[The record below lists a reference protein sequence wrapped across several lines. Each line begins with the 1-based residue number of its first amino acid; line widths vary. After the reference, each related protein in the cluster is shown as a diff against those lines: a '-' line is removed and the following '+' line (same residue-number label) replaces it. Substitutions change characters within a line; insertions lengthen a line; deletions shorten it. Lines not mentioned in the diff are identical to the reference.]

1 MKINNVYPPLISP
14 AELREL
20 ISDEDIVIVDASNST
35 DAKNLYENNH
45 IKGALFVDLNTQ
57 LADIETDISVVGRH
71 PLPNLKDFTKTLAK
85 LGISLDSRVI
95 IYDNANGANAAARFW
110 WMLRAI
116 DHNKV
121 QVLDD
126 GMKNALTHKIPTSN
140 HIEFRASKQEIEVT
154 EWKLPIAYID
164 EVENY
169 STNKNCLIVD
179 VRDENRY
186 NGNYEP
192 LDLIAGHIPN
202 AINIPFTNNLNIDGL
217 FISSV
222 KIREVY
228 LPLIEKYSIDN
239 IIVHCGSGVT
249 ACHTLL
255 AIASAG
261 FKIPKLYVGSW
272 SEWSRNERSIETKYS
287 K

>member
-1 MKINNVYPPLISP
+1 MDSIYSPLIS
-14 AELREL
+14 ASDL
-20 ISDEDIVIVDASNST
+20 IDLIEDDNVVIVDATNSL
-35 DAKNLYENNH
+35 DANKLYQNNH
-45 IKGALFVDLNTQ
+45 IKGAVFVDLNTQ
-57 LADIETDISVVGRH
+57 LANIQPDISMGGRH
-71 PLPNLKDFTKTLAK
+71 PLPNLKDFSKTLAK

-95 IYDNANGANAAARFW
+95 IYDNSNGENAAARFW

-116 DHNKV
+116 GHNKV
-121 QVLDD
+121 QVLD
-126 GMKNALTHKIPTSN
+126 GGLKNALIHKIPTSN
-140 HIEFRASKQEIEVT
+140 NIEVRASKQEIKVT
-154 EWKLPIAYID
+154 EWKLPITYID

-202 AINIPFTNNLNIDGL
+202 AINIPFINNVDIDGL
-217 FISSV
+217 FISSI
-222 KIREVY
+222 KLREIY

-255 AIASAG
+255 AFAYAG
-261 FKIPKLYVGSW
+261 LEMPKLYVGSW
-272 SEWSRNERSIETKYS
+272 SEWSRNHKPIITNF
-287 K
+287 